1 MDREF
6 LTDEDIHGC
15 EEDSEV
21 TILKNKM
28 NKLEEKLEEAQDKIK
43 TIKEKLEHDIKVN
56 ERCLKEELKD
66 KDFIRMLELWIKF
79 DKALLDIVSDE

>member
-28 NKLEEKLEEAQDKIK
+28 DKLEEKLEEAQDKIK
-43 TIKEKLEHDIKVN
+43 TIKEQLEHDIKVN
-56 ERCLKEELKD
+56 ERCLKEEIQD
-66 KDFIRMLELWIKF
+66 VDFRRLLEVYIKF
-79 DKALLDIVSDE
+79 DKDLLTIISDE

>member
-15 EEDSEV
+15 KEDSEV

-28 NKLEEKLEEAQDKIK
+28 DKLEEKLEEAQDKIK

-79 DKALLDIVSDE
+79 DKALLDIVSEE